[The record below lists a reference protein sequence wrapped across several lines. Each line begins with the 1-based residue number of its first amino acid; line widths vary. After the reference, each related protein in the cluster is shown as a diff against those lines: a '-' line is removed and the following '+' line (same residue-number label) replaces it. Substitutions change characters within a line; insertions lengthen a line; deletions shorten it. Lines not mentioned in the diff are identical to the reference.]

1 MKSTTPSIPGHIILG
16 TLSAAEDG
24 TVFSIGNWG
33 DYKHASALQYQSDG
47 SYWMVRDEFRETLG
61 AVSILSVGVGSSE
74 HVWSAGHDDAGK
86 QLLFVRK
93 DDTWTSVKGP
103 VPTDRIISPHV
114 GSDGTVVV
122 RTSDAYGRKRQ
133 LFLRTGDD
141 WTELA
146 DGDLSWAVGV
156 GSADFIVC
164 TRHDGKGK
172 LYKLEGTESWTE
184 FAGPPPAKGYSQTY
198 YGDITATSD
207 GRILVVVYS
216 DNSTGPGKY
225 TVASSEDGGKTWT
238 TLDAPDAATTS
249 LNTIGLGAD
258 GSVWL
263 QGKYVYRSDD
273 SKTWTQV
280 FSVTIPSATAIEKV
294 KANLGNLIDLND
306 RYHDYLQDN
315 VSEAYNLIG
324 LEDTDPGQAL
334 ATAMMSL
341 SIGAIG
347 QVPIPGAGVASGVLG
362 AAFNWAIED
371 SGKSWGGTF
380 GTIWKRLSANAIE
393 TRSFLSG
400 LNSNVKEKWNER
412 LVNPATGTELDVADL
427 VDADIPSSNESAFT
441 DILKAMLVKGRYQ
454 LWKGL
459 VPKQWHRV
467 HVINES
473 PLGFKSKAEAND
485 FLEHYVN
492 KNPQYYGTVSK
503 VKHWYGTRYEVKL
516 QWLGYGVLFPYGF
529 HDASAAMCNRLFKDD
544 GLGKIVRPDSITT
557 RKEVFTGWGLQ
568 EQGVVMPGG
577 PPSPVLDRARQRSR
591 FDEVSFAPAE

>member
-1 MKSTTPSIPGHIILG
+1 MKPTTPSIPGHILLG
-16 TLSAAEDG
+16 TISTAEDG
-24 TVFSIGNWG
+24 TVLGIGNWG
-33 DYKHASALQYQSDG
+33 DYQHPTALQYQADG
-47 SYWMVRDEFRETLG
+47 AYWLVRDEFQESLG
-61 AVSILSVGVGSSE
+61 AVSLLSVGVGSSA
-74 HVWSAGHDDAGK
+74 HVWAAGRDDAGK
-86 QLLFVRK
+86 QLVFVRENE
-93 DDTWTSVKGP
+93 TWTSVVGP

-114 GSDGTVVV
+114 GSDGTVVL
-122 RTSDAYGRKRQ
+122 RTSDAYGRQRQ
-133 LFLRTGDD
+133 LFLRTPDG
-141 WTELA
+141 WTELT
-146 DGDLSWAVGV
+146 DGDLSWGVGV

-164 TRHDGKGK
+164 TRHDGTGK
-172 LYKLEGTESWTE
+172 LYKLEGTDSWKAI
-184 FAGPPPAKGYSQTY
+184 AGPPPAEGYSQTY
-198 YGDITATSD
+198 YGDIAATSD
-207 GRILVVVYS
+207 GRILVAVYH
-216 DNSTGPGKY
+216 DNATGQGKH
-225 TVASSEDGGKTWT
+225 TVASSDDGGTTWT
-238 TLDAPDAATTS
+238 TLDAPEAATTS
-249 LNTIGLGAD
+249 LNTIGLGPS

-273 SKTWTQV
+273 TKTWTQV
-280 FSVTIPSATAIEKV
+280 LSVTIPSATAVAKV

-371 SGKSWGGTF
+371 SGTSWGGTF
-380 GTIWKRLSANAIE
+380 GTIWKRLSANALE
-393 TRSFLSG
+393 TRSFLSE
-400 LNSNVKEKWNER
+400 LNSNVVDKWNER
-412 LVNPATGTELDVADL
+412 LVNPVTGTELDLGDL
-427 VDADIPSSNESAFT
+427 VDADIPSKSESGFT
-441 DILKAMLVKGRYQ
+441 NILKAMLVKGRYQ

-467 HVINES
+467 HVVNES
-473 PLGFKSKAEAND
+473 PLGFKSKSEAND
-485 FLEHYVN
+485 FLERYVD

-529 HDASAAMCNRLFKDD
+529 HDASADMCNRLFKDD

-557 RKEVFTGWGLQ
+557 RQEVFTSWGLQ

-577 PPSPVLDRARQRSR
+577 PPSPVLDRARQRAR
-591 FDEVSFAPAE
+591 FDEVSFAPAQ